1 MSRIGVSTNLFQPGT
16 QCMYC
21 KHWIPAT
28 SDLKGHTFSGYCRP
42 GYCKKKS
49 RGSEEDETNSNSH

>member
-1 MSRIGVSTNLFQPGT
+1 MSRIGVSRNLFQPGT
-16 QCMYC
+16 QCMHC

-28 SDLKGHTFSGYCRP
+28 RALMGYSFGGYCRP

-49 RGSEEDETNSNSH
+49 RGSERR

>member
-1 MSRIGVSTNLFQPGT
+1 MSRIGVSTNVFQPGT
-16 QCMYC
+16 QCMHC

-28 SDLKGHTFSGYCRP
+28 RALMGYSFSGYCRP

-49 RGSEEDETNSNSH
+49 RRSERR

>member
-1 MSRIGVSTNLFQPGT
+1 MSRIGVSRNLFQPGT
-16 QCMYC
+16 QCMHC

-28 SDLKGHTFSGYCRP
+28 RALVGYSLGGYCRP

-49 RGSEEDETNSNSH
+49 RGSERRRNQ

>member
-21 KHWIPAT
+21 KHWVPAT
-28 SDLKGHTFSGYCRP
+28 RALVGYSFGGYCRP

-49 RGSEEDETNSNSH
+49 RGSGRR

>member
-1 MSRIGVSTNLFQPGT
+1 MSRIGVSTNLFQPET

-28 SDLKGHTFSGYCRP
+28 RDLKGHGFVGYCRP

-49 RGSEEDETNSNSH
+49 RGSERRRNQ